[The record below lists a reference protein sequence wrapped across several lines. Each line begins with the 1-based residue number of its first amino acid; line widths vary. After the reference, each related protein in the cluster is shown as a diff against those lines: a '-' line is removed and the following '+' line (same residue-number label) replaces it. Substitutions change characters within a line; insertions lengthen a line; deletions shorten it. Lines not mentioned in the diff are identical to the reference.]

1 MRIELNEKKW
11 VISILAL
18 GLAMWRVA
26 VSIANF
32 FLGVM

>member
-1 MRIELNEKKW
+1 MKRSGSYLK
-11 VISILAL
+11 LAL